1 MKTFVE
7 IFIKHIDE
15 STINQQLHDNVFT
28 NFRKND
34 ETIHI
39 LNQTL

>member
-7 IFIKHIDE
+7 IFIEYIDE
-15 STINQQLHDNVFT
+15 LITNRQLHDNVFT
-28 NFRKND
+28 DFRKND

-39 LNQTL
+39 IN

>member
-7 IFIKHIDE
+7 VFIEHIKE
-15 STINQQLHDNVFT
+15 LITNRQLYDDVFT

-34 ETIHI
+34 EIIHV
-39 LNQTL
+39 LS

>member
-1 MKTFVE
+1 MKTFIEV
-7 IFIKHIDE
+7 FIEHINE
-15 STINQQLHDNVFT
+15 LTTNQQLHNNISI

-39 LNQTL
+39 LN